1 LSYHR
6 RDGGILMRVFR
17 GKKRW
22 AMIAT
27 VLLSVLIMGGCATTF
42 KYSYDTKTK
51 FAEQKS
57 YTWGPSSSWSQPDH
71 LLETNVQ
78 VLADQLLAQKGFTRM
93 SEQSDLV
100 ITMNYE
106 YNLYDNRS
114 SYQLRM
120 LNLNIFKAEN
130 KELVWRGTAFGTI
143 DTDAAS
149 NDLKRAVEGILS
161 NFPPK

>member
-1 LSYHR
+1 MSASK
-6 RDGGILMRVFR
+6 
-17 GKKRW
+17 GKEPW
-22 AMIAT
+22 TTIGT
-27 VLLSVLIMGGCATTF
+27 VLLTVLLMGGCATTI
-42 KYSYDTKTK
+42 KHSYDARTN

-57 YTWGPSSSWSQPDH
+57 YAWAKSSSSYQPDR

-78 VLADQLLAQKGFTRM
+78 GLADPVLARKGFARV

-106 YNLYDNRS
+106 YDIYDQRNGYR
-114 SYQLRM
+114 LRM
-120 LNLNIFKAEN
+120 LNLNIYRTGN

-149 NDLKRAVEGILS
+149 SDLKEALEGILT

>member
-1 LSYHR
+1 MNVFKR
-6 RDGGILMRVFR
+6 KERGAWIAAGI
-17 GKKRW
+17 
-22 AMIAT
+22 
-27 VLLSVLIMGGCATTF
+27 LSVLIMGGCATTF
-42 KYSYDTKTK
+42 KYSFDTKTD

-57 YTWGPSSSWSQPDH
+57 YAWAPSSSLSQPDH

-78 VLADQLLAQKGFTRM
+78 DLADQLLAQKGFTRV
-93 SEQSDLV
+93 SEQSELV

-106 YNLYDNRS
+106 TDSYGTRS
-114 SYQLRM
+114 SYRLRM
-120 LNLNIFKAEN
+120 LNLNIYQTGN

-149 NDLKRAVEGILS
+149 SDLKQAVEGILS